1 MENTDEAGCGRG
13 IPGWGWTGDPLES
26 AEFCRRFPTLT
37 VPSTPVTP
45 IETDALI
52 VGAGPAGLFQVFE
65 LGLLGIKSHIVDT
78 LKHPGGQCAELYPDK
93 PIYDIPALPVCGA
106 QELVDRLMQQVAP
119 MGPVF
124 HFGEEVAALQ
134 KQEDGRFFLRTS
146 AGTEFL
152 ARAVVIAAGL
162 GSFQPRRLGVE
173 GCEALEDRQVH
184 YRVRSAAEFA
194 GQRLVIFGGGDS
206 ALDWVIDLNGKAK
219 SIVHVHRRNEF
230 KAAPASVARMRELVA
245 AGKMEYIEGI
255 ASAIAVE
262 DGRLT
267 GVTIKRSD
275 GTAQDVPAD
284 HLLAFFGLHPK
295 LGPIAEWGFELER
308 KAIKVDTAKFQT
320 SVPGIFAIGDI
331 NTYPGKKKLILSG
344 FHEAALAAF
353 AIAEHL
359 NPAKKVH
366 LQYTTTSPIMQKRL
380 GVTE

>member
-1 MENTDEAGCGRG
+1 VAV
-13 IPGWGWTGDPLES
+13 DPLEFAALLDGS
-26 AEFCRRFPTLT
+26 SENAVADIDTAGAAGAT
-37 VPSTPVTP
+37 DGA
-45 IETDALI
+45 TDADAVI
-52 VGAGPAGLFQVFE
+52 IGAGPSGLFQAFE
-65 LGLLGIKSHIVDT
+65 LGLLGIKCHIVDT

-106 QELVDRLMQQVAP
+106 QELVDRLLEQIKPFDPQ
-119 MGPVF
+119 F
-124 HFGEEVAALQ
+124 HLGEEVVELQ
-134 KQEDGRFFLRTS
+134 VREDGRFDLATA
-146 AGTEFL
+146 AGTRFV
-152 ARAVVIAAGL
+152 AKAVVIAAGL

-173 GCEALEDRQVH
+173 GADAFEDRQIH
-184 YRVRSAAEFA
+184 YRVRHASDFH

-206 ALDWVIDLNGKAK
+206 ALDWVIDLTGKAT
-219 SIVHVHRRNEF
+219 SIVHVHRRPEF
-230 KAAPASVARMRELVA
+230 RAAPASVARMKELVA
-245 AGKMEYIEGI
+245 EGRMSYVEGI
-255 ASAIAVE
+255 AAGIRVA

-267 GVTIKRSD
+267 GVTVRRSD
-275 GTAQDVPAD
+275 GSMAD
-284 HLLAFFGLHPK
+284 LEIDHVLAFFGLHPK
-295 LGPIAEWGFELER
+295 LGPIAEWGFELEK

-380 GVTE
+380 GVNA